1 MNPVGTHRME
11 ITTADAV
18 SFHVQLATP
27 VARALALGVDVLV
40 ILGIQS
46 ILQGLF
52 HVLVLFDEDL
62 FMGLLMI
69 LFFVLNFA
77 YFMLTEWKFTGQ
89 TFGKRVL
96 GLRVID
102 SRARRLAGSQVVVR
116 NLFRV
121 IDMFPMFYVV
131 GGLGSLFS
139 PKFQR
144 PGDLAAGTLVIRL
157 PRGEVNAGTDRWD
170 RKYNS
175 FRGHPQVEGRL
186 RRETTPEE
194 VALLVEALTRRDR
207 LDAEARIAAY
217 RELRGYFERK
227 IRFPLS
233 LTEELGDE
241 AFLRNLLDS
250 LTRNQREL

>member
-1 MNPVGTHRME
+1 MNTASHRMD

-18 SFHVQLATP
+18 SFSVCLATP
-27 VARALALGVDVLV
+27 VARALALGVDILV

-52 HVLVLFDEDL
+52 HILVLFDEDL
-62 FMGLLMI
+62 FAGLLMI

-77 YFMLTEWKFTGQ
+77 YFIFTEWRFSGQ

-102 SRARRLAGSQVVVR
+102 SRARRLTASQIIVR

-121 IDMFPMFYVV
+121 LDMFPLFYAV
-131 GGLGSLFS
+131 GGLCSLLH

-144 PGDLAAGTLVIRL
+144 LGDLAAGTLVIRL
-157 PRGEVNAGTDRWD
+157 PRSEMRLSTDRRD

-175 FRGHPQVEGRL
+175 FRSHPQIEGRL

-194 VALLVEALTRRDR
+194 VALLVEALTRRDT
-207 LDAEARIAAY
+207 LDPAARIDTY
-217 RELRGYFERK
+217 RELRAYFEQK
-227 IRFPLS
+227 IRFPAPLRDD
-233 LTEELGDE
+233 LADE
-241 AFLRNLLDS
+241 PFLRNLLDT

>member
-1 MNPVGTHRME
+1 MSTLSTRRLE

-18 SFHVQLATP
+18 SFSVHLATP
-27 VARALALGVDVLV
+27 IARALALGVDVMV

-52 HVLVLFDEDL
+52 HVLVVFDEDL
-62 FMGLLMI
+62 FVGLLT
-69 LFFVLNFA
+69 LTFFVLTFA
-77 YFMLTEWKFTGQ
+77 YFILTEWKFAGQ

-121 IDMFPMFYVV
+121 IDMFPFFYAL
-131 GGLGSLFS
+131 GGLCSLFS

-144 PGDLAAGTLVIRL
+144 TGDLAAGTLVIRM
-157 PRGEVNAGTDRWD
+157 PRSEVNPGTERWE
-170 RKYNS
+170 RRYNS
-175 FRGHPQVEGRL
+175 FRSYPQVEGRI

-194 VALLVEALTRRDR
+194 VALLVEALTRRDA
-207 LDAEARIAAY
+207 LDAGSRIETY
-217 RELRGYFERK
+217 RELRAYFQQK
-227 IRFPLS
+227 IRYPAPLS
-233 LTEELGDE
+233 EDLGDE
-241 AFLRNLLDS
+241 PFLRNLLDS